1 MDHDDDPAPE
11 FLDGCAAEISKL
23 FHYWNSLRNGRRMP
37 ARSDMD
43 PLDIPRLL
51 RYIQLIDVSLD
62 PLEFRYRLVG
72 TRLVDRLGVE
82 LTGKQVGNIDSI
94 LDDYREVVSQ
104 QTYKYSQARL
114 TNPKEDDKVEETVYL
129 PFSDD
134 GETVN
139 IIMVC
144 II

>member
-1 MDHDDDPAPE
+1 MDHDDDPAPK
-11 FLDGCAAEISKL
+11 FLDGCAAEISQL

-37 ARSDMD
+37 VRSDMD

-51 RYIQLIDVSLD
+51 RDIQLINVSSNPLD
-62 PLEFRYRLVG
+62 FHYRLIG
-72 TRLVDRLGVE
+72 TRLVNRLGVE
-82 LTGKQVGNIDSI
+82 LTGKQVGGIDSI
-94 LDDYREVVSQ
+94 LDDYRDVTAQ
-104 QTYKYSQARL
+104 KTYKYSQVRL
-114 TNPKEDDKVEETVYL
+114 TNPKGGDKVEETIFL

-144 II
+144 IV